1 MHVSRFHRYD
11 SRESIQYNTMIVQ
24 IYEIQ
29 TPLEAEQMAAL
40 GVDHIGS
47 VLLSSDAM
55 QNEALKETVN
65 VVRRLGCKSSMIP
78 LFTNEERIAA
88 MIDYYR
94 PDIVHFC
101 DILPSPV
108 TDADALMQIVQ
119 RQQAIRKRFSRLEIM
134 RSIPIGC
141 TGYGARVASLK
152 MASVFES
159 CSDWFLTDTLLFNGD
174 RTKNADQPVDGY
186 VGITGKVC
194 DWDVAAA
201 LVEKSN
207 IPVIL
212 AGGIGPENAS
222 AGVEKVR
229 PAGIDSCTRTNALDS
244 DGKSIRFKKD
254 VERVSRLVA
263 AAHRAER

>member
-1 MHVSRFHRYD
+1 MSAASFD
-11 SRESIQYNTMIVQ
+11 PLPTDQQDAMIIQ

-29 TPLEAEQMAAL
+29 TPFEAEQMAAL

-47 VLLSSDAM
+47 VLLSPDAM
-55 QNEALKETVN
+55 QNAEIKETVKL
-65 VVRRLGCKSSMIP
+65 VRSLGRKSSLIP
-78 LFTNEERIAA
+78 LFADVDHITE

-101 DILPSPV
+101 DTLPSPNG
-108 TDADALMQIVQ
+108 DAATLMQIVQ
-119 RQQAIRKRFSRLEIM
+119 RQQAIRNRFPGIEIM

-141 TGYGARVASLK
+141 AGYGAKVASLE
-152 MASVFES
+152 MASVFEPL
-159 CSDWFLTDTLLFNGD
+159 SDWFLTDTLLFNGD
-174 RTKNADQPVDGY
+174 RAKDMDQPVDGY

-201 LVEKSN
+201 LVTQSN

-222 AGVEKVR
+222 AGIETVR
-229 PAGIDSCTRTNALDS
+229 PAGVDSCTLTNAVDAN
-244 DGKSIRFKKD
+244 GKSIRFKKD
-254 VERVSRLVA
+254 IEKVSRLVA
-263 AAHRAER
+263 AANRGDR

>member
-1 MHVSRFHRYD
+1 MSMVFRLL
-11 SRESIQYNTMIVQ
+11 MIVQ

-29 TPLEAEQMAAL
+29 TPSEAEQMVAL

-47 VLLSSDAM
+47 VLLSPDGM
-55 QNEALKETVN
+55 QHAVLRETVN
-65 VVRRLGCKSSMIP
+65 VVRSLDCKSSIIP
-78 LFTNEERIAA
+78 LFADVERIAG
-88 MIDYYR
+88 MIEYYR

-101 DILPSPV
+101 DTLPSPEN
-108 TDADALMQIVQ
+108 DAAALKQIVQ
-119 RQQAIRKRFSRLEIM
+119 RQQAIRNRFPRLEIM

-141 TGYGARVASLK
+141 DGCGAQVASLE
-152 MASVFES
+152 MASVFEPF
-159 CSDWFLTDTLLFNGD
+159 SDWFLTDTLLFNGD
-174 RTKNADQPVDGY
+174 QAADADQPVDGY

-201 LVEKSN
+201 LVAQSS

-222 AGVEKVR
+222 AGVEKVQ

-244 DGKSIRFKKD
+244 DGKPMRFVKD
-254 VERVSRLVA
+254 VEKVRALVA
-263 AAHRAER
+263 AAHRAMH

>member
-1 MHVSRFHRYD
+1 MSAD
-11 SRESIQYNTMIVQ
+11 SIETIPTDRQDAMIIQ

-29 TPLEAEQMAAL
+29 TPSEAEQMAAL

-47 VLLSSDAM
+47 VLLSPDAM
-55 QNEALKETVN
+55 QNAVLMETVN
-65 VVRRLGCKSSMIP
+65 AVRCLGRKSSLIP
-78 LFTNEERIAA
+78 LFTDVDRITE

-101 DILPSPV
+101 DTLPSPN
-108 TDADALMQIVQ
+108 TDAAGLRQIVQ
-119 RQQAIRKRFSRLEIM
+119 RQQAIRRRFPSLEIM

-141 TGYGARVASLK
+141 AGYGAKVASLE
-152 MASVFES
+152 MASVFEPF
-159 CSDWFLTDTLLFNGD
+159 SDWFLTDTLLFNGD
-174 RTKNADQPVDGY
+174 RAKDVDQPVDGY

-201 LVEKSN
+201 LVTQSN

-212 AGGIGPENAS
+212 AGGIGPQNAS

-229 PAGIDSCTRTNALDS
+229 PAGVDSCTLTNATDS
-244 DGKSIRFKKD
+244 NGKSIRFKKD
-254 VERVSRLVA
+254 IEKVSRLVA
-263 AAHRAER
+263 AAHRVAG

>member
-1 MHVSRFHRYD
+1 MV
-11 SRESIQYNTMIVQ
+11 
-24 IYEIQ
+24 
-29 TPLEAEQMAAL
+29 AL

-47 VLLSSDAM
+47 VLLSADGM
-55 QNEALKETVN
+55 QHAELKETVS
-65 VVRRLGCKSSMIP
+65 VVRSLGRKSSMIP
-78 LFTNEERIAA
+78 LFTDVERIAE

-101 DILPSPV
+101 DTLPSPDSD
-108 TDADALMQIVQ
+108 DAALMQIVQ
-119 RQQAIRKRFSRLEIM
+119 RQQAIRDRFPRLEIM

-141 TGYGARVASLK
+141 AGYGAQVASLA
-152 MASVFES
+152 MASVFEPF
-159 CSDWFLTDTLLFNGD
+159 SDWFLTDTLLFNGGQTGD
-174 RTKNADQPVDGY
+174 ADQPVEGY

-201 LVEKSN
+201 LVAQSN

-222 AGVEKVR
+222 AGVEKVQ

-244 DGKSIRFKKD
+244 NGKSMRFVKD
-254 VERVSRLVA
+254 VEKVRALVA
-263 AAHRAER
+263 AARRALH

>member
-1 MHVSRFHRYD
+1 MSAVSSDTIRANRQD
-11 SRESIQYNTMIVQ
+11 TMIVQ

-29 TPLEAEQMAAL
+29 TPFEAEQMAAL

-47 VLLSSDAM
+47 VLLSPDAM
-55 QNEALKETVN
+55 QNTVLKETLK
-65 VVRRLGCKSSMIP
+65 VVRRLGRKSSMIP
-78 LFTNEERIAA
+78 LFTDVDRIAE

-101 DILPSPV
+101 DTLPSPD
-108 TDADALMQIVQ
+108 TDAFMPIVQ
-119 RQQAIRKRFSRLEIM
+119 RQQAIRKRFPRLEIM

-141 TGYGARVASLK
+141 AGYGAKVSSLE
-152 MASVFES
+152 MAAVFEPF
-159 CSDWFLTDTLLFNGD
+159 SDWFLTDTLLFNGD
-174 RTKNADQPVDGY
+174 RAENADQPVDGY

-201 LVEKSN
+201 LVTQSN

-229 PAGIDSCTRTNALDS
+229 PAGVDSCTRTNALDA

-254 VERVSRLVA
+254 VEKVSRLVA